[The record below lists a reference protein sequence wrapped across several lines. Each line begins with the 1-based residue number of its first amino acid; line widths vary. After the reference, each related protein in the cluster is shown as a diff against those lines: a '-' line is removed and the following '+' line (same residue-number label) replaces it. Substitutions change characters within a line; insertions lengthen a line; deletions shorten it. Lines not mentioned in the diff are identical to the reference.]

1 MPPLHL
7 LLLAA
12 SLLVAFLTAP
22 SSRAAEPPLAPLR
35 VGIVGLTH
43 GHVGGFLSGGALVPA
58 GGLLQRQDAELVGIV
73 EPDQALFDSYARRLH
88 LAPELHFRSVEEM
101 AAQAHPAAVLVCT
114 ATSEH
119 RQIVEQ
125 CAALGIHVMVEK
137 PLAVSYPEA
146 LAIQQAAARGKIHVL
161 VDYETSWY
169 RSVAAAQR
177 LFSQGTLG
185 PLTKAV
191 FRDGHQ
197 GPKLI
202 HVSPEFLTILTDPKL
217 NGAGALYDFGCYGPD
232 LLTALLAGERPLSV
246 TAVTKQLQPKLYPQV
261 DDEAVIILNYRQSV
275 AIIEASWNWPYSLK
289 QMDLYGKTGSALALD
304 PDTLQVRRAGA
315 GKLEMAPSDPVPA
328 PFDDPLHYLAAV
340 IRGEVAEEDSVSSLK
355 TNVVVSEIL
364 EAARQSASSGKTI
377 GLPLPQD

>member
-1 MPPLHL
+1 MSFPRLS
-7 LLLAA
+7 LLAA
-12 SLLVAFLTAP
+12 PLLVVLPTTPFL
-22 SSRAAEPPLAPLR
+22 RAAEPSPAPLR

-58 GGLLQRQDAELVGIV
+58 GGLLQRPDARLVGIV
-73 EPDQALFDSYARRLH
+73 EPDPALFDSYARRLH
-88 LAPELHFRSVEEM
+88 LAPELHFCSIEEM
-101 AAQAHPAAVLVCT
+101 AAQTHPAAVLVCT

-137 PLAVSYPEA
+137 PLATSYADARAVQE
-146 LAIQQAAARGKIHVL
+146 AAARGKIHVL

-169 RSVAAAQR
+169 RSVDAAHR
-177 LFSQGTLG
+177 LVTQSALG
-185 PLTKAV
+185 PLVKAV

-232 LLTALLAGERPLSV
+232 LMTALLNGEAPLSV
-246 TAVTKQLQPKLYPQV
+246 TAVTKQLQPDVYPQV
-261 DDEAVIILNYRQSV
+261 DDEAEIILNYAHSV

-289 QMDLYGKTGSALALD
+289 QMDLYGKTGSALAID
-304 PDTLQVRRAGA
+304 SDTLEVRRAGTSKA
-315 GKLEMAPSDPVPA
+315 EAEPSSPVPA

-340 IRGEVAEEDSVSSLK
+340 IRGEVAEENSVSSLQ
-355 TNVVVSEIL
+355 TNVLVSEIL
-364 EAARQSASSGKTI
+364 DAARQSAKSGKTI
-377 GLPLPQD
+377 DLPLTSN